1 MAPINKTKEEM
12 FHQIF
17 LFLGGSSIEVELESE
32 DYDVSLD
39 EALRQYRAHSQN
51 SVSFKWVFV
60 NMEPGTQNYTLPDDI
75 DEVLEL
81 RRLRSGL
88 LVGQPYE
95 PFSVAFLQSTFG
107 SMGTLGGAGDL
118 VTFEAMAEFQ
128 ELLGR
133 MFGEFIPYT
142 FNKRNKNL
150 YVHRMPRGR
159 EVLGVECS
167 GTKPLDELLNDTTSY
182 RWIRSYTEA
191 MVRGILAEKYTKTQ
205 VIPGAQGATTL
216 KGTQLLEQAKTMKL
230 DLIKEI
236 QENEEGNEPPIP
248 FFG

>member
-1 MAPINKTKEEM
+1 MAPNNKTKEEM
-12 FHQIF
+12 FRQVFI
-17 LFLGGSSIEVELESE
+17 LLGGSSIEVELESE
-32 DYDVSLD
+32 DFDMGLD
-39 EALRQYRAHSQN
+39 EALRYYRAHSQN
-51 SVSFKWVFV
+51 SISFKWIFV

-75 DEVLEL
+75 DEVQEL

-88 LVGQPYE
+88 LVGQPSE

-107 SMGTLGGAGDL
+107 SMGSMAGSGDL
-118 VTFEAMAEFQ
+118 VTFEAMAEYQ
-128 ELLGR
+128 ELVGR

-150 YVHRMPRGR
+150 FVHRMPRGR

-182 RWIRSYTEA
+182 RWIRSYTESV
-191 MVRGILAEKYTKTQ
+191 VRGILGEKYSKVQ
-205 VIPGAQGATTL
+205 AIPGAQGATTL
-216 KGTQLLEQAKTMKL
+216 KGTQLLEQSKTMKENL
-230 DLIKEI
+230 LKEI
-236 QENEEGNEPPIP
+236 MENEEGNEPAMP